1 MQDQER
7 ENDSDT
13 AFYAPGEE
21 IIAKALAEIP
31 PIWYNKGNR
40 SPKKENEM
48 RNPMMPD
55 YMFRAFDEI
64 TPAFLASLGVNAIL
78 ADIDNTLAPYEQPEP
93 DERIKGW
100 IASLAEAGIGI
111 AFVSNNDWERV
122 ELFNRT
128 LGVPAYAKSGKP
140 FKKNLV
146 KAMNDLGG
154 TLETTVMLGDQL
166 LTDAL
171 AGHNLGVRC
180 LIVPPI
186 RDKKNAFFRF
196 KRWLEKPVVKRF
208 KRRNGI
214 EW

>member
-1 MQDQER
+1 M
-7 ENDSDT
+7 
-13 AFYAPGEE
+13 
-21 IIAKALAEIP
+21 K
-31 PIWYNKGNR
+31 
-40 SPKKENEM
+40 
-48 RNPMMPD
+48 NPMMPD

-64 TPAFLASLGVNAIL
+64 TPAFLRELGVKAIL

-196 KRWLEKPVVKRF
+196 KRWLEKPVVRRF

>member
-1 MQDQER
+1 M
-7 ENDSDT
+7 
-13 AFYAPGEE
+13 
-21 IIAKALAEIP
+21 K
-31 PIWYNKGNR
+31 
-40 SPKKENEM
+40 
-48 RNPMMPD
+48 NPLMPD
-55 YMFRAFDEI
+55 YMFRTFDEI
-64 TPAFLASLGVNAIL
+64 TPDFLRRLGVKAIL
-78 ADIDNTLAPYEQPEP
+78 ADIDNTLAPYEQAEP
-93 DERIKGW
+93 DQRIKGW
-100 IASLAEAGIGI
+100 IASLAAAGIGI

-128 LGVPAYAKSGKP
+128 LEVPAYAKSGKP

-171 AGHNLGVRC
+171 AGHNLGVKC

-196 KRWLEKPVVKRF
+196 KRWLEKPTVRKF
-208 KRRNGI
+208 KRENGI

>member
-1 MQDQER
+1 M
-7 ENDSDT
+7 
-13 AFYAPGEE
+13 
-21 IIAKALAEIP
+21 K
-31 PIWYNKGNR
+31 
-40 SPKKENEM
+40 
-48 RNPMMPD
+48 NPMMPD
-55 YMFRAFDEI
+55 YMFRTFDEI
-64 TPAFLASLGVNAIL
+64 TPEFLRELGVKAIL

-93 DERIKGW
+93 DQRIKGW

-122 ELFNRT
+122 KLFNAT

-171 AGHNLGVRC
+171 AGHNLGVKC
-180 LIVPPI
+180 IIVPPI
-186 RDKKNAFFRF
+186 RDKKNAFFKF
-196 KRWLEKPVVKRF
+196 KRWLEKPVVRKF
-208 KRRNGI
+208 KRKNGI
-214 EW
+214 GW

>member
-1 MQDQER
+1 M
-7 ENDSDT
+7 
-13 AFYAPGEE
+13 
-21 IIAKALAEIP
+21 K
-31 PIWYNKGNR
+31 
-40 SPKKENEM
+40 
-48 RNPMMPD
+48 NPMMPD
-55 YMFRAFDEI
+55 YMFRTFDEI
-64 TPAFLASLGVNAIL
+64 TPAFLTSLGVKAIL

-122 ELFNRT
+122 DRFNAT

-171 AGHNLGVRC
+171 AGHNLGVKC

-196 KRWLEKPVVKRF
+196 KRWLEKPVVKKF
-208 KRRNGI
+208 KKRNGI
-214 EW
+214 GW

>member
-1 MQDQER
+1 M
-7 ENDSDT
+7 
-13 AFYAPGEE
+13 
-21 IIAKALAEIP
+21 K
-31 PIWYNKGNR
+31 
-40 SPKKENEM
+40 
-48 RNPMMPD
+48 NPLMPD
-55 YMFRAFDEI
+55 YMFRTFDEI
-64 TPAFLASLGVNAIL
+64 TPAFLTSLGVKAIL

-100 IASLAEAGIGI
+100 IASLSEAGIGI

-122 ELFNRT
+122 DRFNAT

-146 KAMNDLGG
+146 RAMNDLGG

-171 AGHNLGVRC
+171 AGHNLGVKC

-196 KRWLEKPVVKRF
+196 KRWLEKPVVKKF
-208 KRRNGI
+208 KKRNGI

>member
-1 MQDQER
+1 M
-7 ENDSDT
+7 
-13 AFYAPGEE
+13 
-21 IIAKALAEIP
+21 K
-31 PIWYNKGNR
+31 
-40 SPKKENEM
+40 
-48 RNPMMPD
+48 NPMMPD
-55 YMFRAFDEI
+55 YMFRTFDEI
-64 TPAFLASLGVNAIL
+64 TPEFLASLGVKAIL

-122 ELFNRT
+122 NRFNAT

-140 FKKNLV
+140 FKKNLI

-171 AGHNLGVRC
+171 AGHNLGVKC

-196 KRWLEKPVVKRF
+196 KRWLEKPVVKKF
-208 KRRNGI
+208 KKRNGI
-214 EW
+214 GW

>member
-1 MQDQER
+1 
-7 ENDSDT
+7 
-13 AFYAPGEE
+13 
-21 IIAKALAEIP
+21 
-31 PIWYNKGNR
+31 
-40 SPKKENEM
+40 M

-64 TPAFLASLGVNAIL
+64 TPAFLASLGVKAIL
-78 ADIDNTLAPYEQPEP
+78 ADIDNTLAPYEQAEP

-171 AGHNLGVRC
+171 AGHNLGVKC

-186 RDKKNAFFRF
+186 RDKKNAFFKF
-196 KRWLEKPVVKRF
+196 KRWLEKPVVKKF

>member
-1 MQDQER
+1 M
-7 ENDSDT
+7 
-13 AFYAPGEE
+13 
-21 IIAKALAEIP
+21 K
-31 PIWYNKGNR
+31 
-40 SPKKENEM
+40 
-48 RNPMMPD
+48 NPMMPD

-64 TPAFLASLGVNAIL
+64 TPAFLASLGVKAIL

-122 ELFNRT
+122 EQFNRT

-154 TLETTVMLGDQL
+154 TLDTTVMLGDQL

-171 AGHNLGVRC
+171 AGHNLGVKC

-186 RDKKNAFFRF
+186 RDKKNAFFKF

-208 KRRNGI
+208 KKRNGI

>member
-1 MQDQER
+1 M
-7 ENDSDT
+7 
-13 AFYAPGEE
+13 
-21 IIAKALAEIP
+21 K
-31 PIWYNKGNR
+31 
-40 SPKKENEM
+40 
-48 RNPMMPD
+48 NPMMPD

-64 TPAFLASLGVNAIL
+64 TPAFLASLGVKAIL

-93 DERIKGW
+93 DERIKNW

-171 AGHNLGVRC
+171 AGHNLGVKC
-180 LIVPPI
+180 FIVPPI

-196 KRWLEKPVVKRF
+196 KRWLEKPVVKKF
-208 KRRNGI
+208 KKRNGI

>member
-1 MQDQER
+1 M
-7 ENDSDT
+7 
-13 AFYAPGEE
+13 
-21 IIAKALAEIP
+21 K
-31 PIWYNKGNR
+31 
-40 SPKKENEM
+40 
-48 RNPMMPD
+48 NPLMPD
-55 YMFRAFDEI
+55 YMFRTFDEI
-64 TPAFLASLGVNAIL
+64 TPAFLTSLGVKAIL

-146 KAMNDLGG
+146 RAMKDLGG

-171 AGHNLGVRC
+171 AGHNLGVKC

-196 KRWLEKPVVKRF
+196 KRWLEKPVVKKF

>member
-1 MQDQER
+1 
-7 ENDSDT
+7 
-13 AFYAPGEE
+13 
-21 IIAKALAEIP
+21 
-31 PIWYNKGNR
+31 
-40 SPKKENEM
+40 M

-64 TPAFLASLGVNAIL
+64 TPAFLRELGVKAIL

-93 DERIKGW
+93 DERIKNW

-171 AGHNLGVRC
+171 AGHNLGIKC
-180 LIVPPI
+180 IIVPPI

-196 KRWLEKPVVKRF
+196 KRWLEKPVVRKF
-208 KRRNGI
+208 KKRNGI

>member
-1 MQDQER
+1 M
-7 ENDSDT
+7 
-13 AFYAPGEE
+13 
-21 IIAKALAEIP
+21 K
-31 PIWYNKGNR
+31 
-40 SPKKENEM
+40 
-48 RNPMMPD
+48 NPMMPD

-64 TPAFLASLGVNAIL
+64 TPAFLRELGVKAIL

-171 AGHNLGVRC
+171 AGHNLGVKC

-196 KRWLEKPVVKRF
+196 KRWLEKPVVRKF

>member
-1 MQDQER
+1 M
-7 ENDSDT
+7 
-13 AFYAPGEE
+13 
-21 IIAKALAEIP
+21 K
-31 PIWYNKGNR
+31 
-40 SPKKENEM
+40 
-48 RNPMMPD
+48 NPMMPD

-64 TPAFLASLGVNAIL
+64 TPAFLASLGVKAIL

-171 AGHNLGVRC
+171 AGHNLGVKC

-196 KRWLEKPVVKRF
+196 KRWLEKPVVRRF

>member
-1 MQDQER
+1 
-7 ENDSDT
+7 
-13 AFYAPGEE
+13 
-21 IIAKALAEIP
+21 
-31 PIWYNKGNR
+31 
-40 SPKKENEM
+40 M

-64 TPAFLASLGVNAIL
+64 TPAFLASLGVKAIL

-171 AGHNLGVRC
+171 AGHNLGVKC

-186 RDKKNAFFRF
+186 RDKKNAFFKF